1 MKGLQS
7 RPSLTPF
14 FAGFLSSI
22 SSRPDSFCLIESACS
37 YPASINL
44 NHKNEQL
51 PVSLGVLF
59 LKTLETASKPP
70 CWSFLLLLS
79 LLLLLCVL
87 SLEDS
92 GLNGHLITGLSLAQM
107 VKLVSV
113 STPQTPLENLPMFF
127 WLCNSTH
134 SPLQNSCEL
143 PAGSSQSY
151 SPSCLGHT
159 EGIPPLFGIAEASIC
174 LFRR

>member
-1 MKGLQS
+1 MLIALADMKELQS

-14 FAGFLSSI
+14 FAGFLSST
-22 SSRPDSFCLIESACS
+22 SSFCLIESACS
-37 YPASINL
+37 YPASVNP

-59 LKTLETASKPP
+59 LKTRETASKPP

-92 GLNGHLITGLSLAQM
+92 GLNGHLVTELSLAQM
-107 VKLVSV
+107 VKL
-113 STPQTPLENLPMFF
+113 PLSKYP
-127 WLCNSTH
+127 SD
-134 SPLQNSCEL
+134 SPVE
-143 PAGSSQSY
+143 
-151 SPSCLGHT
+151 PSNVFLA
-159 EGIPPLFGIAEASIC
+159 L
-174 LFRR
+174 